1 MWLYLVTVK
10 DWLFND
16 LIYEDTAKKII
27 PKLIENKI
35 DYKLEKVEDFEQD
48 EEYPKM
54 KLKVKVESVDTLDII
69 SHIVGCDLI
78 LERQES
84 SEDDNFGHLQA
95 IRIYDGVI

>member
-1 MWLYLVTVK
+1 MWLYLTTVK

-84 SEDDNFGHLQA
+84 SKDENFGHLQA

>member
-84 SEDDNFGHLQA
+84 SEDENFGHLQA

>member
-54 KLKVKVESVDTLDII
+54 KLKVKVESIDTLDII

-84 SEDDNFGHLQA
+84 SEDENFGHLQA

>member
-16 LIYEDTAKKII
+16 LIYEDTAKRII

-48 EEYPKM
+48 EDYPKM
-54 KLKVKVESVDTLDII
+54 KLKVKVESIDTLDII

-78 LERQES
+78 LERQDS
-84 SEDDNFGHLQA
+84 STDENFGHLQA

>member
-1 MWLYLVTVK
+1 MWLYLTTVK

-35 DYKLEKVEDFEQD
+35 DYKLEKVEEYEQD
-48 EEYPKM
+48 EDYPKM
-54 KLKVKVESVDTLDII
+54 KIKIKVESVNTLDII

-84 SEDDNFGHLQA
+84 SEDENYGHLQA
-95 IRIYDGVI
+95 IRIYDGII

>member
-1 MWLYLVTVK
+1 MWLYLTTVK

-84 SEDDNFGHLQA
+84 SEDENFGHLQA

>member
-16 LIYEDTAKKII
+16 LIYEDTAKRII

-54 KLKVKVESVDTLDII
+54 KIKIKVESVDTLDII

-84 SEDDNFGHLQA
+84 SEDENFGHLQA

>member
-1 MWLYLVTVK
+1 MWLYLTTVK

-54 KLKVKVESVDTLDII
+54 KIKVKVESIDTLDII

>member
-78 LERQES
+78 LERQEN
-84 SEDDNFGHLQA
+84 SEDENFGHLQA

>member
-1 MWLYLVTVK
+1 MWLYLTTVK

-35 DYKLEKVEDFEQD
+35 DYKLEKVEEYEQD

-84 SEDDNFGHLQA
+84 SEDDNFGYLQA

>member
-16 LIYEDTAKKII
+16 LIYEDTGKKII

-48 EEYPKM
+48 EDYPKM
-54 KLKVKVESVDTLDII
+54 KLKVKVESIDTLDII

-78 LERQES
+78 LERQDS
-84 SEDDNFGHLQA
+84 STDDNFGHLQA

>member
-1 MWLYLVTVK
+1 MWLYLTTVK

-35 DYKLEKVEDFEQD
+35 DYKLEKVEEYEQD

-54 KLKVKVESVDTLDII
+54 KIKIKVESMNTLDII

-84 SEDDNFGHLQA
+84 IEDENYGHLQA

>member
-48 EEYPKM
+48 EDYPKM
-54 KLKVKVESVDTLDII
+54 KIKIKVESIDTLDII

-78 LERQES
+78 LERQDS
-84 SEDDNFGHLQA
+84 STDENFGHLQA

>member
-16 LIYEDTAKKII
+16 LIYEDTGKKII

-54 KLKVKVESVDTLDII
+54 KLKVKVESIDTLDII

-78 LERQES
+78 LERQDS
-84 SEDDNFGHLQA
+84 STDENFGHLQA

>member
-16 LIYEDTAKKII
+16 LIYEDTGKKII

-48 EEYPKM
+48 EDYPKM
-54 KLKVKVESVDTLDII
+54 KIKVKVESIDTLDII

-78 LERQES
+78 LERQENS
-84 SEDDNFGHLQA
+84 TDENFGHLQA

>member
-35 DYKLEKVEDFEQD
+35 DYKLEKVEEYEQD
-48 EEYPKM
+48 EDYPKM
-54 KLKVKVESVDTLDII
+54 KIKIKVESVNTLDII

-84 SEDDNFGHLQA
+84 SEDENYGHLQA

>member
-1 MWLYLVTVK
+1 MWLYLTTVK

-35 DYKLEKVEDFEQD
+35 EYKLEKVEDFEQD

-54 KLKVKVESVDTLDII
+54 KIKVKVESIDTLDII

-84 SEDDNFGHLQA
+84 STDENFGHLQA

>member
-1 MWLYLVTVK
+1 MWLYLTTVK

-16 LIYEDTAKKII
+16 LIYEDTAKRII

-54 KLKVKVESVDTLDII
+54 KLKVKIESIDTLDII

-78 LERQES
+78 LERQENS
-84 SEDDNFGHLQA
+84 TDDNFGHLQA

>member
-16 LIYEDTAKKII
+16 LIYEDTAKRII

-35 DYKLEKVEDFEQD
+35 DYRLEKVEDFEQD

-54 KLKVKVESVDTLDII
+54 KLKVKVESIDTLDII

-84 SEDDNFGHLQA
+84 STDENFGHLQA